1 MIDSLKNTYY
11 RLVNELEYGTYRYFY
26 DSFDLSGRLTGLI
39 GPRGVGKTTLLLQFI
54 KNKVKNLNEAFYFAA
69 DHIYF
74 SKITLFD
81 FVQELHESE
90 GTLLFFIDEIH
101 KYKNWNQE
109 LKNIY
114 DSFPRIKVVF
124 SGSSSIDLIKG
135 TYDLSRRAILHN
147 LKGLSFREYLELKT
161 GKKYA
166 VADFRAIIA
175 DNMELSSKLSQVP
188 RIKGHFKEY
197 LQKGYYPFIFEE
209 GNHYYQR
216 IGNIVEKTIFEDIA
230 NFFNLPTANLH
241 YFKKIL
247 YFLSTIPPGEI
258 NIHNLA
264 GNLGIDD
271 KTALSYLTMLQKTG
285 LVNLLFADKRGS
297 SLIRKPEKVFLE
309 NATLYHSV
317 CYDLGQIVDP
327 GATRELFFIN
337 SLINSGENVFYSK
350 KAGDYKVNNTVFEVG
365 GRSKKGKQIRDLKN
379 ETFLVK
385 DDILIGGK
393 STIPLYLFGFQY

>member
-1 MIDSLKNTYY
+1 MIDSLRNTYY
-11 RLVNELEYGTYRYFY
+11 RLVNELNIDTYRYLY
-26 DSFDLSGRLTGLI
+26 DSFDISGRLIGLI

-54 KNKVKNLNEAFYFAA
+54 KHKVKNLDEAFYFSA

-81 FVQELHESE
+81 FVQELYENE
-90 GTLLFFIDEIH
+90 GTHLFFIDEVH

-124 SGSSSIDLIKG
+124 SGSSSIDLIRG
-135 TYDLSRRAILHN
+135 TYDLSRRGILYN
-147 LKGLSFREYLELKT
+147 LKGLSFREYLSLKT
-161 GKKYA
+161 GKEYT
-166 VADFRAIIA
+166 VADFKTVVA
-175 DNMELSSKLSQVP
+175 DNMPLSSELSQIPK
-188 RIKGHFKEY
+188 IKGYFKEY
-197 LQKGYYPFIFEE
+197 LQKGYYPFVFEK
-209 GNHYYQR
+209 GGHYYER

-247 YFLSTIPPGEI
+247 YCLSTIPPGEI

-271 KTALSYLTMLQKTG
+271 KTALNYVSMLQKTG
-285 LVNLLFADKRGS
+285 LVTMLFSDKRGG
-297 SLIRKPEKVFLE
+297 SLVRKPEKVFLE
-309 NATLYHSV
+309 NTTMYHSV
-317 CYDLGQIVDP
+317 CFDLGQIIDT
-327 GATRELFFIN
+327 GTIRELFFIN
-337 SLINSGENVFYSK
+337 TLINSGENVFYSK
-350 KAGDYKVNNTVFEVG
+350 NAGDYKVNEIIFEIG
-365 GRSKKGKQIRDLKN
+365 GKSKKGKQIRNLKN
-379 ETFLVK
+379 EAFQVK
-385 DDILIGGK
+385 DDILVGNK